1 MATGSTAAGARI
13 CSGGAFLG
21 ASHDRNERR
30 TWIVVGVTFVMM
42 LGEIIG
48 GTIFGS
54 IALVADGW
62 HMASHA
68 GALTIAAMAYRY
80 ARVHAD
86 DPRFAFG
93 TGKVG
98 ELAGFASA
106 VVLGVIALLIGWE
119 SLMRFFNPREIHFE
133 QAIGIAVL
141 GLVVNLASAAL
152 LHHGEDD
159 HHHGHADVHDDHDD
173 HDDHDHDAHDHGH
186 HHDNNIRAAY
196 MHVLA
201 DALTSVLAIGGLLAG
216 WFLGWTWMDPVIG
229 IVGAIVI
236 AQWSIGL
243 IRTAGGSLLD
253 ISGGSKMLEKVRA
266 RLESG
271 EDRVSDVHLWR
282 LAPGHQALMVSIETP
297 TPLAPEAYKARLA
310 GLGLSHVTI
319 EVNPV

>member
-21 ASHDRNERR
+21 ARHDRNERR

-133 QAIGIAVL
+133 QAVGIAVL
-141 GLVVNLASAAL
+141 GLVVNLASAWL
-152 LHHGEDD
+152 LHQGDD
-159 HHHGHADVHDDHDD
+159 HHHGHSHGHDHDD
-173 HDDHDHDAHDHGH
+173 HDDHDHDDHDHRH

-236 AQWSIGL
+236 AHWSIGL

-253 ISGGSKMLEKVRA
+253 ISGGSKMLDKVRA
-266 RLESG
+266 RLETG
-271 EDRVSDVHLWR
+271 EDKVCDVHLWR

-310 GLGLSHVTI
+310 GLELSHVTI

>member
-1 MATGSTAAGARI
+1 MPTGSTTPGARI
-13 CSGGAFLG
+13 CSEGAFLG
-21 ASHDRNERR
+21 ARHDRNERR
-30 TWIVVGVTFVMM
+30 TWIVVGVTFAMM

-68 GALTIAAMAYRY
+68 GALSIAALAYRY
-80 ARVHAD
+80 ARLHAH

-98 ELAGFASA
+98 ELTGFASA
-106 VVLGVIALLIGWE
+106 VVLGVISLLIGWE
-119 SLMRFFNPREIHFE
+119 SLMRFFNPREIQFE

-159 HHHGHADVHDDHDD
+159 HRHGHADDHEDHDD
-173 HDDHDHDAHDHGH
+173 HNHDHDGHDHGH

-216 WFLGWTWMDPVIG
+216 WFLGWNWMDPVIG
-229 IVGAIVI
+229 VIGAIVI
-236 AQWSIGL
+236 AQWSVGL

-266 RLESG
+266 RLETG
-271 EDRVSDVHLWR
+271 EDKVCDVHLWR

-297 TPLAPEAYKARLA
+297 TPLPPGAYKARLA
-310 GLGLSHVTI
+310 GLELSHVTI